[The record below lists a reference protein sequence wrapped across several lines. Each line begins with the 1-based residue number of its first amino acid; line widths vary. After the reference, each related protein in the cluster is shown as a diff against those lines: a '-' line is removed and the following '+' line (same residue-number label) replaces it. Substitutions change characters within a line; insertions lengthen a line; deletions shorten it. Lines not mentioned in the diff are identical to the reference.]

1 MRIFCKNLLEG
12 LVPLFSSDSDEK
24 KKLKLDEIYEVEI
37 KVARNYQFHKKFMAL
52 CKLGCMNSQNVEMP
66 FNAYRKYVTCKA
78 GFFEAYHTPK
88 GVFVVAESIAFGNMD
103 NTRFEEVYS
112 RVLDV
117 IIADID
123 ATKEEI
129 EKELLSFY

>member
-1 MRIFCKNLLEG
+1 
-12 LVPLFSSDSDEK
+12 
-24 KKLKLDEIYEVEI
+24 
-37 KVARNYQFHKKFMAL
+37 
-52 CKLGCMNSQNVEMP
+52 MP